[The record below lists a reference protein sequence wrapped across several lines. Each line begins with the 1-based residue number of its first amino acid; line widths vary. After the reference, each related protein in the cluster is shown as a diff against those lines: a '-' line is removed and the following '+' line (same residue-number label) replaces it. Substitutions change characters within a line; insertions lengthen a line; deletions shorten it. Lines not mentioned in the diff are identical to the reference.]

1 MDTQSGSLV
10 GTQLGRYRIEAKL
23 GAGGMGEVFRAL
35 DVDLHRPVALK
46 TLRPEIALD
55 SANVERFFAEA
66 RAANVIRHEHIVEYT
81 DMHKAGPGGTS
92 YVVME
97 LLEGR
102 TLTRAIRDR
111 GRLAPERA
119 VFIAAQVADALEAA
133 HHAGIVHRDL
143 KPDNVFLIRR
153 MGTDDYVKVLDFG
166 VARLRPEI
174 SGLGAQATQT
184 GMIIGTPA
192 YMSPEQCKG
201 EKAMPAADIY
211 ALGVILF
218 QMLTGQLPFDG
229 ATAPMMLVAHM
240 LNEPPSVHAL
250 APDVPVA
257 LSMLV
262 AQALA
267 KQPEQRLPSMAAMR
281 DAMLAAV
288 GMEAFGPALTADMP
302 VSRTGAAP
310 VWAQGTP
317 QARAAGAPGPGATL
331 PARGQAPGPDATA
344 LQRPEQQRPAAATP
358 PGDPTVRGR
367 PAAPRPSRPMQAQEP
382 PPAQPDQRAGEPVLG
397 HFLDQFPGQA
407 PAQSPGRAPERASAP
422 YPEPAQA
429 GLFAGLIDD
438 VEKGAAG
445 RASEPSAQS
454 LPEGLFDGLEEPPP
468 GRPSRKPAGRL
479 DHQPRA
485 TNQPAPSIAG
495 GSMFDAYGSVSAPA
509 TTHHRDHPRPVTP
522 APTLAAPPKARVPDH
537 DADFPA
543 VDRSRRRRVVLAA
556 TALLA
561 CATAGVLWGV
571 YGRSDTGQA
580 ALAPDAGSGARPED
594 ATAGQVAE
602 LRRRLDALA
611 AAHEEP
617 GAPAACQTRDAALLD
632 RLVRAATLLQGG
644 APDGR
649 REQDI
654 EAVRLLSDPPPGSA
668 EHWYWLAKARLY
680 ADANAGAAS
689 EAASRAIASCEGY
702 AAAHNAVGSALFRD
716 RPAEAAAAYREAVAL
731 APGFARARFNL
742 GLIHL
747 QHGEPG
753 EGLASLTAV
762 IDGSETSASL
772 RAEALRTR
780 GHLHLLAKE
789 SDRAVADL
797 ERAVAAAPADA
808 QALFLLGQAHALAGR
823 DDAARE
829 AMCKAHA
836 LGHAPAA
843 EHCPQ

>member
-1 MDTQSGSLV
+1 MDTQSSSLI

-102 TLTRAIRDR
+102 TLTGAIRDR
-111 GRLAPERA
+111 GRIAPERA

-166 VARLRPEI
+166 VARLRPGI
-174 SGLGAQATQT
+174 SGIGGVQATQT

-201 EKAMPAADIY
+201 EKVMPTADIY

-218 QMLTGQLPFDG
+218 HMLTGQLPFDG

-240 LNEPPSVHAL
+240 LTEPPRVHAL
-250 APDVPVA
+250 APDVPAA

-262 AQALA
+262 NQALA
-267 KQPEQRLPSMAAMR
+267 KEPGERLQSMAAMR

-288 GMEAFGPALTADMP
+288 GMEAFGPALTAEIP
-302 VSRTGAAP
+302 VSRAGAAP
-310 VWAQGTP
+310 AWAQGTP
-317 QARAAGAPGPGATL
+317 QARSAGRAGGAAAAAAGGAARDPVATL
-331 PARGQAPGPDATA
+331 PARGQAPAPDATA
-344 LQRPEQQRPAAATP
+344 LQRRPEQHPAAVTP
-358 PGDPTVRGR
+358 TGDPTVRGR
-367 PAAPRPSRPMQAQEP
+367 PAPPRPSRPMAAQRP
-382 PPAQPDQRAGEPVLG
+382 PPEQAGEGAREPA
-397 HFLDQFPGQA
+397 HWLD
-407 PAQSPGRAPERASAP
+407 PGRAPERVSAP
-422 YPEPAQA
+422 SPE
-429 GLFAGLIDD
+429 GLFDGLLDGRD
-438 VEKGAAG
+438 KRAAG
-445 RASEPSAQS
+445 HTSEPSAQR
-454 LPEGLFDGLEEPPP
+454 LPEGLFDGLEQPPA
-468 GRPSRKPAGRL
+468 GRPSRQSADRVDPR
-479 DHQPRA
+479 PRA
-485 TNQPAPSIAG
+485 ANPPAPFIADR
-495 GSMFDAYGSVSAPA
+495 SAFDAYGSVSAPA

-522 APTLAAPPKARVPDH
+522 APTHAAPSRARVPGR
-537 DADFPA
+537 DASPPA
-543 VDRSRRRRVVLAA
+543 ADRSRRRRLVIGA
-556 TALLA
+556 TAMLA

-571 YGRSDTGQA
+571 YGRRDAGQA
-580 ALAPDAGSGARPED
+580 ALMPDAGREVDAGN
-594 ATAGQVAE
+594 ATAEPAPE
-602 LRRRLDALA
+602 LRQRLDALA

-617 GAPAACQTRDAALLD
+617 GAPAACQTGDAALLA

-644 APDGR
+644 APDGGR
-649 REQDI
+649 AQDI
-654 EAVRLLSDPPPGSA
+654 EAVRVLAEPPPEAA

-680 ADANAGAAS
+680 ADANAGAVTD
-689 EAASRAIASCEGY
+689 AASRAIASCEDY

-747 QHGEPG
+747 QHGDPG
-753 EGLASLTAV
+753 EGLGSLTAV
-762 IDGSETSASL
+762 IDNPETSSAL

-780 GHLHLLAKE
+780 GHLHLLE
-789 SDRAVADL
+789 SKPDRAVEDL
-797 ERAVAAAPADA
+797 ERAIAAAPGDA
-808 QALFLLGQAHALAGR
+808 RALFLLGQAHTLAGR
-823 DDAARE
+823 ADAARE

-843 EHCPQ
+843 EHCPP